1 MCKYL
6 IVVARFF
13 KNTNN
18 KNVSIKLLINT
29 IDLFHNI
36 NKNLGEFKEE
46 KKGAIIL
53 YNRQF
58 IYYVTLRSIIE
69 QNKEEENSLEKEIND
84 KLYQ

>member
-36 NKNLGEFKEE
+36 NKNLGEFNEE
-46 KKGAIIL
+46 KKRSNYII
-53 YNRQF
+53 
-58 IYYVTLRSIIE
+58 
-69 QNKEEENSLEKEIND
+69 
-84 KLYQ
+84 